1 MAKYSVVA
9 NEGGAEIQGWG
20 EVMQNLNRE
29 IQNIIGRSMG
39 GLIDATILIHRA
51 VENEEPKIPVD
62 TANLR
67 HSWFTSTFYEGKN
80 PGIFFGYSA
89 NYALWVHE
97 MVDADF
103 TTPRMR
109 KKGKAKKATLYTPR
123 AGSGAK
129 FLETKINRH
138 HDDILKAIGNKA
150 KIK

>member
-9 NEGGAEIQGWG
+9 SEGGAEIQGWG
-20 EVMQNLNRE
+20 DVMQNLNRE
-29 IQNIIGRSMG
+29 IQNIVGRSMA
-39 GLIDATILIHRA
+39 GLIEATMLIHVA
-51 VENEEPKIPVD
+51 TETEDPKVPVD
-62 TANLR
+62 TGNLR
-67 HSWFTSTFYEGKN
+67 HSWFTSPFYEGGN
-80 PGIFFGYSA
+80 PGMFFGFAA
-89 NYALWVHE
+89 NYALTVHE

-123 AGSGAK
+123 AGAGAK

-138 HDDILKAIGNKA
+138 HDDIIKAIAGKA